1 MSSLLA
7 QLLEY
12 RRLGWAVVPACPPD
26 HRGVKPVHTQSCNAP
41 GETPLFAWR
50 SYEDQLPTE
59 GDLRAAAQF
68 APAGCNLCLILG
80 RTSGVLVLETAGSF
94 AAWCEAQGQAAAATV
109 LASGPAGK
117 ERAFF
122 RLERG
127 EAVAT
132 QMFGASQGIEPAR
145 VWSQGTYLL
154 LPPGNDRHAF
164 LHEWREG
171 CAPRQ
176 RQVAPC
182 PDWLRERLG
191 MTRTTERVE
200 HSAGSTE
207 YRVPSAPEY
216 ESSSTEY
223 SVLGTGSPPR
233 TAGQEANVTL
243 PPPSSPAID
252 ALPSPAPPPN
262 TDGFVV
268 ISEVA
273 PCAVPWVWPGWI
285 PAGKITVL
293 DGDPGAGKS
302 TLLIDLAARLSRGRA
317 MPDGQAAGPAAVIL
331 LTAED
336 NLADTVRPRL
346 EAADAD
352 LARCHSWRAV
362 EGSRQLLLPRDL
374 GLLERRVQET
384 GARLLIV
391 DPFFAFLD
399 GRLDGNRDQHV
410 RICLS
415 QLSGLCE
422 RHNLAAVLVRHL
434 TKRGP
439 QKALYRGGGS
449 IGIIGSARAGLLL
462 ARDPERPTGRILAGT
477 KRNLAEG
484 GPSLALHLETVT
496 ETGTRRICRVVWDG
510 PCQQDADQLLA
521 PAAGPNEQGRL
532 REAVEF
538 LRTFLGSCPRSA
550 TEVFRV
556 AATAGVTP
564 KTLRRAKEVLGVYSE
579 KDKYNFE
586 GHWHWVL
593 PGWKSSFV
601 VKSIA
606 EIGRERD
613 EAAAE
618 AAAALE
624 SQAHPTE

>member
-1 MSSLLA
+1 
-7 QLLEY
+7 
-12 RRLGWAVVPACPPD
+12 
-26 HRGVKPVHTQSCNAP
+26 
-41 GETPLFAWR
+41 
-50 SYEDQLPTE
+50 
-59 GDLRAAAQF
+59 
-68 APAGCNLCLILG
+68 
-80 RTSGVLVLETAGSF
+80 
-94 AAWCEAQGQAAAATV
+94 
-109 LASGPAGK
+109 
-117 ERAFF
+117 
-122 RLERG
+122 
-127 EAVAT
+127 
-132 QMFGASQGIEPAR
+132 
-145 VWSQGTYLL
+145 
-154 LPPGNDRHAF
+154 
-164 LHEWREG
+164 
-171 CAPRQ
+171 
-176 RQVAPC
+176 
-182 PDWLRERLG
+182 
-191 MTRTTERVE
+191 
-200 HSAGSTE
+200 
-207 YRVPSAPEY
+207 
-216 ESSSTEY
+216 
-223 SVLGTGSPPR
+223 
-233 TAGQEANVTL
+233 
-243 PPPSSPAID
+243 
-252 ALPSPAPPPN
+252 
-262 TDGFVV
+262 
-268 ISEVA
+268 
-273 PCAVPWVWPGWI
+273 VWPGWI

>member
-1 MSSLLA
+1 
-7 QLLEY
+7 
-12 RRLGWAVVPACPPD
+12 
-26 HRGVKPVHTQSCNAP
+26 
-41 GETPLFAWR
+41 
-50 SYEDQLPTE
+50 
-59 GDLRAAAQF
+59 
-68 APAGCNLCLILG
+68 
-80 RTSGVLVLETAGSF
+80 
-94 AAWCEAQGQAAAATV
+94 
-109 LASGPAGK
+109 
-117 ERAFF
+117 
-122 RLERG
+122 
-127 EAVAT
+127 
-132 QMFGASQGIEPAR
+132 
-145 VWSQGTYLL
+145 
-154 LPPGNDRHAF
+154 
-164 LHEWREG
+164 
-171 CAPRQ
+171 
-176 RQVAPC
+176 
-182 PDWLRERLG
+182 
-191 MTRTTERVE
+191 
-200 HSAGSTE
+200 
-207 YRVPSAPEY
+207 
-216 ESSSTEY
+216 
-223 SVLGTGSPPR
+223 TGSHLR
-233 TAGQEANVTL
+233 TAGQEADMTL
-243 PPPSSPAID
+243 PPPSASAVD
-252 ALPSPAPPPN
+252 AVPSPAPPPN

-293 DGDPGAGKS
+293 DGDPGTGKS

-422 RHNLAAVLVRHL
+422 RHDLAAVLVRHL

-496 ETGTRRICRVVWDG
+496 ETGTGRICRVVWDG
-510 PCQQDADQLLA
+510 PCQQEADQLLA

-538 LRTFLGSCPRSA
+538 LRTFLGNCPRSA
-550 TEVFRV
+550 TDVFRV
-556 AATAGVTP
+556 AATAGIMP
-564 KTLRRAKEVLGVYSE
+564 ITLRRAKEILGVYSE

-586 GHWHWVL
+586 GHWCWVL
-593 PGWKSSFV
+593 PGWKSRFV

-613 EAAAE
+613 AAAAR